1 MDRNILTLVGIVVVI
16 GLVSAALTY
25 WRAENLSTPE
35 NIAAK
40 GLAAIQRDT
49 AVFYGF
55 MAVVVGVISWFVYR
69 GMLAQSPD
77 SAASN
82 FLLLAVGIGVALTV
96 LAAVVFKMRGFSELL
111 FLHVVYAAGFGWV
124 LPRLLAF

>member
-1 MDRNILTLVGIVVVI
+1 VI
-16 GLVSAALTY
+16 GVISAVLTY
-25 WRAENLSTPE
+25 WRAEHLSTPE

-55 MAVVVGVISWFVYR
+55 MAVVVGVIAWFVYR
-69 GMLAQSPD
+69 AMFAQSPD
-77 SAASN
+77 SADSN
-82 FLLLAVGIGVALTV
+82 FLLLAVGIGVVLTV

-111 FLHVVYAAGFGWV
+111 ILHIVYAAGFGWV